1 MALLSNPFNSVSP
14 TMQPSGQMQNIYT
27 ANMQKPQRVSNRP
40 IESVTPS
47 NNIVGGSVQQAKSFT
62 TTGTVNDNSTVQGQ
76 LGKVL
81 ASGSPLLKRAQ
92 TGAEQITA
100 ERGLNNS
107 SIGTQAG
114 ESALISAALPIAQQD
129 AQTYATQDIENQR
142 ASNDFAKA
150 GLNQAYTAFNQ
161 DNQNQFSQ
169 DENQKNRDFT
179 TNERVSSQNFTAG
192 QNNEA
197 RTFTTNERV
206 ASQNFSALENK
217 LAAERNAALNKEL
230 SAQNFSQ
237 NRDLQILD
245 SQQKIAL
252 TDIQNEYQKE
262 ITGSQAGSQLF
273 GNYQNAI
280 SQIMANPNMTA
291 SQATAALNVLNQNLK
306 DSLKLA
312 GTINGIDFS
321 QFYNPINYN
330 TNPVGTVAS
339 TVETNSTA
347 DSSKNVRGQ
356 VNLDPTSGKI
366 INEPPLPK
374 KRLVIGGRQIG

>member
-1 MALLSNPFNSVSP
+1 
-14 TMQPSGQMQNIYT
+14 
-27 ANMQKPQRVSNRP
+27 
-40 IESVTPS
+40 
-47 NNIVGGSVQQAKSFT
+47 
-62 TTGTVNDNSTVQGQ
+62 
-76 LGKVL
+76 
-81 ASGSPLLKRAQ
+81 
-92 TGAEQITA
+92 
-100 ERGLNNS
+100 
-107 SIGTQAG
+107 
-114 ESALISAALPIAQQD
+114 
-129 AQTYATQDIENQR
+129 
-142 ASNDFAKA
+142 
-150 GLNQAYTAFNQ
+150 
-161 DNQNQFSQ
+161 
-169 DENQKNRDFT
+169 
-179 TNERVSSQNFTAG
+179 
-192 QNNEA
+192 
-197 RTFTTNERV
+197 
-206 ASQNFSALENK
+206 
-217 LAAERNAALNKEL
+217 LNKEL